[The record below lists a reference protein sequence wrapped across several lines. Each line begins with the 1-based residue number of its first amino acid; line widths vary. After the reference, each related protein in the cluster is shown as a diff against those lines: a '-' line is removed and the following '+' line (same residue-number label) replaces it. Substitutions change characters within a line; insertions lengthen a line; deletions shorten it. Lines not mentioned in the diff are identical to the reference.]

1 MRLAVARVLFIVV
14 LLASAGCSGKVEG
27 GEVPPSG
34 APDGGTD
41 GGPASDCTSA
51 RTLFAEEVWT
61 PVFDKIC
68 LQCHSPDGV
77 ATAQNAML
85 QLLPSTYPGFLD
97 ANFENVSLV
106 ARYSFDAKSI
116 LLRKPLGEMA
126 HGGGMRFTEDSA
138 EYAALARLIE
148 ALDADEQCDDAQST
162 PELDE
167 VELLSPGATFRK
179 AALQLAGRL
188 PTPAERERLSDD
200 GEAALAPL
208 IDDLLGERGFRD
220 RLKDIYNDVLL
231 TDLYLAYNGFAVDL
245 LNQEQY
251 PRALDEVYDVLDE
264 PLRLRI
270 NRAAARE
277 PLELI
282 PHVVENDRPFSE
294 ILTADYTMI
303 NPYSAMLYET
313 DAAFQN
319 PLDENE
325 FVEAHVSITG
335 PDGSQRIPHAG
346 VLTSPMFLNRFPTT
360 PTNRSRHRARKVYE
374 LFLATDILQVAE
386 RPIDPTASGRFNN
399 PTRDDSQCNGCHRQ
413 IDPIAGAFL
422 KWQENDQERY
432 EPRTDWHP
440 EMFAPGFGKEV
451 MDTAEYPRAEQWLAQ
466 RIVADP
472 RFVLSAAQT
481 LYRGIMGR
489 EPLEYPADPQAADF
503 DAQLR
508 AWRAQDAT
516 FRAIGAAFVADGMN
530 LKTLVREL
538 VLSPYFRAAN
548 VAESAS
554 AERIAE
560 LSGVGTGRL
569 SIPSVLARKIEAVIG
584 FPWVRGWDGSD
595 QLTTEYNVLYGGIDS
610 NTVTDRL
617 TQPSGVI
624 VNVAMRMAN
633 EVACESTARDFHL
646 PLERRLLFPMVEVG
660 DAPET
665 EEGDAVPAA
674 IERIKNTIRHLHG
687 HVLGEELAADDPELE
702 RTYQLFYETW
712 KEGNAKIATETVN
725 RWLPWQCQ
733 ARLDPD
739 TGDELPE
746 DQRLSQDERYTI
758 RAWSAVLTYLL
769 SDYGFLYE

>member
-1 MRLAVARVLFIVV
+1 MRLGFCVV
-14 LLASAGCSGKVEG
+14 VSVTALAAAGCSGKVEG
-27 GEVPPSG
+27 GPAAPVQDSG
-34 APDGGTD
+34 VPDGG
-41 GGPASDCTSA
+41 PQNDCTSA
-51 RTLFAEEVWT
+51 RTMFAQEVWT
-61 PVFDKIC
+61 PVFDAIC

-85 QLLPSTYPGFLD
+85 QLLPSSYPGFLD

-106 ARYSFDAKSI
+106 ARYAFDEKSI

-138 EYAALARLIE
+138 EYAALARLVEAIE
-148 ALDADEQCDDAQST
+148 KDEACDDTESTPALDD
-162 PELDE
+162 
-167 VELLSPGATFRK
+167 VELLGPSATFRK
-179 AALQLAGRL
+179 ATIQLAGRL
-188 PTPAERERLSDD
+188 PTERERERLQED
-200 GEAALAPL
+200 GEAALTPL
-208 IDDLLGERGFRD
+208 LDDLLAERGFLA
-220 RLKDIYNDVLL
+220 RLKDVYNDVLL

-264 PLRLRI
+264 GLRLRI

-282 PHVVENDRPFSE
+282 AHVVANDRPFSE

-303 NPYSAMLYET
+303 NPYSAMLYES
-313 DAAFQN
+313 DAAFDN
-319 PLDENE
+319 ALDENE
-325 FVEAHVSITG
+325 FVEAHVTITG
-335 PDGSQRIPHAG
+335 ADGSERIPHAG

-422 KWQENDQERY
+422 KWQEYDQERY
-432 EPRTDWHP
+432 EPRSDWHP

-472 RFVLSAAQT
+472 RFVLSALQT
-481 LYRGIMGR
+481 VYRGIIGR
-489 EPLEYPADPQAADF
+489 EPLEYPADPQAPDF
-503 DAQLR
+503 TAQLR
-508 AWRAQDAT
+508 AWRAQDTT
-516 FRAIGAAFVADGMN
+516 FRAIGTAFVAHHMN
-530 LKTLVREL
+530 MKTLVREL

-548 VAESAS
+548 VAEGAS
-554 AERIAE
+554 DERLAE
-560 LSGVGTGRL
+560 LWGMGTGRL

-584 FPWVRGWDGSD
+584 FPWTRGWDGND
-595 QLTTEYNVLYGGIDS
+595 LLTTDYNVLYGGIDS

-624 VNVAMRMAN
+624 ANVAMRMAN

-646 PLERRLLFPMVEVG
+646 PVDRRLLFPRVEVADQPESENG
-660 DAPET
+660 DAI
-665 EEGDAVPAA
+665 PAA
-674 IERIKNTIRHLHG
+674 VERIRETIQHLHA
-687 HVLGEELAADDPELE
+687 HVLGEELASDDPELE

-712 KEGNAKIATETVN
+712 KEGKGKIAGETVN

-739 TGDELPE
+739 TGEELPE
-746 DQRLSQDERYTI
+746 DQRLSQDEGYTI

>member
-1 MRLAVARVLFIVV
+1 MRAGVVCVVVSVVALG
-14 LLASAGCSGKVEG
+14 AAGCSGKVEG
-27 GEVPPSG
+27 G
-34 APDGGTD
+34 APAPVQDGGPHDGGTQ
-41 GGPASDCTSA
+41 SDCTSA
-51 RTLFAEEVWT
+51 RTMFAQEVWT
-61 PVFDKIC
+61 PVFDAIC

-85 QLLPSTYPGFLD
+85 QLLPSSYPGFLD

-106 ARYSFDAKSI
+106 ARYAFDEKSI

-138 EYAALARLIE
+138 EYAALARLVE
-148 ALDADEQCDDAQST
+148 AIAKDEACDDSESA
-162 PELDE
+162 PELDQ
-167 VELLSPGATFRK
+167 VELLGPSATFRK
-179 AALQLAGRL
+179 ATLQLAGRL
-188 PTPAERERLSDD
+188 PTQRERERLQED

-208 IDDLLGERGFRD
+208 LDKLLAERGFLA

-251 PRALDEVYDVLDE
+251 PRAVDEVYDVLDE
-264 PLRLRI
+264 SLRLRI

-282 PHVVENDRPFSE
+282 AHVVENDRPFSE

-313 DAAFQN
+313 DAEFENA
-319 PLDENE
+319 LDEDE
-325 FVEAHVSITG
+325 FVEAHVTITG
-335 PDGSQRIPHAG
+335 PDGSERIPHAG

-422 KWQENDQERY
+422 KWQEYDQERY
-432 EPRTDWHP
+432 EPRSDWHP

-472 RFVLSAAQT
+472 RFVLSAIQT
-481 LYRGIMGR
+481 MYRGITGR
-489 EPLEYPADPQAADF
+489 EPLDYPADPQAPEF
-503 DAQLR
+503 PAQLR

-516 FRAIGAAFVADGMN
+516 FRAIGTAFVADGMR

-548 VAESAS
+548 VVEGAS
-554 AERIAE
+554 EERIAE
-560 LSGVGTGRL
+560 LWGVGTGRL
-569 SIPSVLARKIEAVIG
+569 SIPSVLSRKIEAVTG
-584 FPWVRGWDGSD
+584 FPWARGWDGSD
-595 QLTTEYNVLYGGIDS
+595 QLTTDYNVLYGGIDS

-624 VNVAMRMAN
+624 ANVAMRMAN

-646 PLERRLLFPMVEVG
+646 PLDRRLLFPQVEVADLPESETG
-660 DAPET
+660 DEI
-665 EEGDAVPAA
+665 PAA
-674 IERIKNTIRHLHG
+674 IERIRANIQYLHA
-687 HVLGEELAADDPELE
+687 HVLGEELEMGDPELE

-712 KEGNAKIATETVN
+712 KEGQGKIADETVH

-739 TGDELPE
+739 SGEELPE
-746 DQRLSQDERYTI
+746 DQRLSQDEGYTV

>member
-1 MRLAVARVLFIVV
+1 MRVGVARCLVLALSV
-14 LLASAGCSGKVEG
+14 LSASCSGKVEG
-27 GEVPPSG
+27 GQPLLG
-34 APDGGTD
+34 DLDDGGQ
-41 GGPASDCTSA
+41 PEPDCTSA
-51 RTLFAEEVWT
+51 RTMFAEEVWT
-61 PVFDKIC
+61 PVFDAIC

-85 QLLPSTYPGFLD
+85 QLLPSSYPGFLD
-97 ANFENVSLV
+97 ANFENVGLV
-106 ARYSFDAKSI
+106 ARYAFDGKSI
-116 LLRKPLGEMA
+116 LLRKPLGEMS
-126 HGGGMRFTEDSA
+126 HGGGMRFAEDSA
-138 EYAALARLIE
+138 EYAALARLVE
-148 ALDADEQCDDAQST
+148 ALAEGDACDEVESA
-162 PELDE
+162 PELDD
-167 VELLSPGATFRK
+167 VELLGPSATYRK
-179 AALQLAGRL
+179 ATLQLAGRL
-188 PTPAERERLSDD
+188 PKPQERQRLQDE
-200 GEAALAPL
+200 GEGALAPL
-208 IDDLLGERGFRD
+208 LDGLLAESGFRT

-245 LNQEQY
+245 LNQQQY
-251 PRALDEVYDVLDE
+251 PRAVDEVYDELDE
-264 PLRLRI
+264 QLRLRI

-282 PHVVENDRPFSE
+282 AHVVENDRPFSE

-313 DAAFQN
+313 DAAFED
-319 PLDENE
+319 PLDEDE
-325 FVEAHVSITG
+325 FVEGHVTISG
-335 PDGSQRIPHAG
+335 PDGPERVPHAG

-422 KWQENDQERY
+422 KWHENDQERY
-432 EPRTDWHP
+432 EPRSDWHP

-472 RFVLSAAQT
+472 RFVLSALQT
-481 LYRGIMGR
+481 LYRGLTGR
-489 EPLEYPADPQAADF
+489 EPLEYPANPQAPEF
-503 DAQLR
+503 TAQLR
-508 AWRAQDAT
+508 AWRAQDAI
-516 FRAIGAAFVADGMN
+516 FRAIGAAFVADDMN
-530 LKTLVREL
+530 LKTLVREI

-548 VAESAS
+548 VAQNAS
-554 AERIAE
+554 EERIAE

-584 FPWVRGWDGSD
+584 FPWARGWDGRD
-595 QLTTEYNVLYGGIDS
+595 QLTSEYNVLYGGIDS
-610 NTVTDRL
+610 NTVTERL

-633 EVACESTARDFHL
+633 EVACEATARDFHL
-646 PLERRLLFPMVEVG
+646 PVARRLLFPSAEPSDEPESETG
-660 DAPET
+660 D
-665 EEGDAVPAA
+665 GIPAA
-674 IERIKNTIRHLHG
+674 IDRIKANIQHLHG
-687 HVLGEELAADDPELE
+687 HVLGEELESGDPELE

-712 KEGNAKIATETVN
+712 KEGKAKIAAETVN
-725 RWLPWQCQ
+725 RWMPGQCQ

-739 TGDELPE
+739 TGVELPE
-746 DQRLSQDERYTI
+746 EERLTQDERYTI

-769 SDYGFLYE
+769 SDYEFLYE